1 MGKLDDRLAKTLRS
15 NEQSDRQSLK
25 DLPMQRKSS
34 HGAMRVEAA
43 RAQTLENLADLLAVS
58 NRRKGP
64 FLIELVIP

>member
-1 MGKLDDRLAKTLRS
+1 MIYLCNGKARTERW
-15 NEQSDRQSLK
+15 
-25 DLPMQRKSS
+25 
-34 HGAMRVEAA
+34 GVEAA